1 VVRKDLPNPAKGQ
14 EDTNPTQRQE
24 NIMAQIPSLQE
35 MLEAGV
41 HFGHQTRRWNPRMKP
56 YILTSRNG
64 IYVINLEKTLEALQ
78 RAVEKILRVRSTGA
92 SVLFVGTKAT
102 IQGAVRDEATRS
114 GQPYVTTRWLGGM
127 LTNYQTIRKSIKH
140 LEDIERMENDGVL
153 TDLTKK
159 EASDLMEEKTRLQD
173 VFGGIRNLR
182 NLPGLVF
189 IADAKTEQIAIAE
202 AKRLGIPTVAIVDTN
217 TDPTLVDYPIPAN
230 DDAIKSVRLIAST
243 IANAVMSGGQPQ
255 AAPVLAAPAAVA
267 VAPAVAEV
275 VA

>member
-1 VVRKDLPNPAKGQ
+1 
-14 EDTNPTQRQE
+14 
-24 NIMAQIPSLQE
+24 MSQIPSLQE

-56 YILTSRNG
+56 YILTARNG

-78 RAVEKILRVRSTGA
+78 RAVEKILRVRATGA
-92 SVLFVGTKAT
+92 SVLFVGTKPT
-102 IQGAVRDEATRS
+102 IQGAVRDEATRA

-140 LEDIERMENDGVL
+140 LEDIERMENEGVL

-159 EASDLMEEKTRLQD
+159 EASELMTEKADLQD

-182 NLPGLVF
+182 TLPGLVF
-189 IADAKTEQIAIAE
+189 IADAKTEQIALAE
-202 AKRLGIPTVAIVDTN
+202 AKRLNIPTVAIVDTN
-217 TDPTLVDYPIPAN
+217 TDPTIVDFPIPAN

-243 IANAVMSGGQPQ
+243 IANAVMSGEQAP
-255 AAPVLAAPAAVA
+255 AAPVA
-267 VAPAVAEV
+267 APAVAAPVAAEV

>member
-1 VVRKDLPNPAKGQ
+1 
-14 EDTNPTQRQE
+14 
-24 NIMAQIPSLQE
+24 MSQIPSLQE

-56 YILTSRNG
+56 YILTARNG

-78 RAVEKILRVRSTGA
+78 RAVEKILRVRATGA
-92 SVLFVGTKAT
+92 SVLFVGTKPT
-102 IQGAVRDEATRS
+102 IQGAVRDEATRA

-140 LEDIERMENDGVL
+140 LEDIERMENEGVL

-159 EASDLMEEKTRLQD
+159 EASELMTEKADLQD

-182 NLPGLVF
+182 TLPGLVF
-189 IADAKTEQIAIAE
+189 IADAKTEQIALAE
-202 AKRLGIPTVAIVDTN
+202 AKRLNIPTVAIVDTN
-217 TDPTLVDYPIPAN
+217 TDPTIVDFPIPAN
-230 DDAIKSVRLIAST
+230 DDAIKSVRLIAAT
-243 IANAVMSGGQPQ
+243 IANAVMSGEHVP
-255 AAPVLAAPAAVA
+255 AAPVAVPAAAAPVA
-267 VAPAVAEV
+267 AEV

>member
-14 EDTNPTQRQE
+14 EDTNPTQTG

-140 LEDIERMENDGVL
+140 LEDIERMENEGVL

-159 EASDLMEEKTRLQD
+159 EASELMEEKTRLQD

-230 DDAIKSVRLIAST
+230 DDAIKSVRLIAAT

-255 AAPVLAAPAAVA
+255 SAPVLPVPAAVA
-267 VAPAVAEV
+267 AAPAVAEV

>member
-1 VVRKDLPNPAKGQ
+1 
-14 EDTNPTQRQE
+14 
-24 NIMAQIPSLQE
+24 MAQIPSLQE

-78 RAVEKILRVRSTGA
+78 RAVEMILRVRSTGA

-159 EASDLMEEKTRLQD
+159 EASDLMEEKGRLQD

-202 AKRLGIPTVAIVDTN
+202 AKRLNIPTVAIVDTN

-230 DDAIKSVRLIAST
+230 DDAIKSVRLIAAT

-255 AAPVLAAPAAVA
+255 AAPVLPVAVAAVAAPVA

>member
-1 VVRKDLPNPAKGQ
+1 
-14 EDTNPTQRQE
+14 
-24 NIMAQIPSLQE
+24 MAQIPTLQE

-56 YILTSRNG
+56 YILTARNG

-78 RAVEKILRVRSTGA
+78 RAVEKVLRVRATGA

-102 IQGAVRDEATRS
+102 IQGAVRDEAMRS
-114 GQPYVTTRWLGGM
+114 GQPFVTTRWLGGM

-140 LEDIERMENDGVL
+140 LEDIERMENEGVL

-159 EASDLMEEKTRLQD
+159 EASDLMEEKAHLQD

-182 NLPGLVF
+182 SLPGIVF
-189 IADAKTEQIAIAE
+189 IADAKTEQIALAE
-202 AKRLGIPTVAIVDTN
+202 ARRLNIPTVAIVDTN
-217 TDPTLVDYPIPAN
+217 TDPSNIDFPIPAN

-243 IANAVMSGGQPQ
+243 IANAVLSTGASSPVAAVAPV
-255 AAPVLAAPAAVA
+255 AAPVAAPAV
-267 VAPAVAEV
+267 EV

>member
-1 VVRKDLPNPAKGQ
+1 
-14 EDTNPTQRQE
+14 
-24 NIMAQIPSLQE
+24 MSQIPSLQE

-56 YILTSRNG
+56 YILTARNG

-78 RAVEKILRVRSTGA
+78 RAVEKILRVRATGA
-92 SVLFVGTKAT
+92 SVLFVGTKPT
-102 IQGAVRDEATRS
+102 IQGAVRDEATRA

-140 LEDIERMENDGVL
+140 LEDIERMENEGVL

-159 EASDLMEEKTRLQD
+159 EASELMTEKGELQD

-182 NLPGLVF
+182 TLPGLVF
-189 IADAKTEQIAIAE
+189 IADAKTEQIALAE
-202 AKRLGIPTVAIVDTN
+202 SKRLNIPTVAIVDTN
-217 TDPTLVDYPIPAN
+217 TDPTIVDFPIPAN
-230 DDAIKSVRLIAST
+230 DDAIKSVRLIAAT
-243 IANAVMSGGQPQ
+243 IANAVISGGQAP
-255 AAPVLAAPAAVA
+255 AAPVVVPAAAAVA
-267 VAPAVAEV
+267 APVAAEV

>member
-1 VVRKDLPNPAKGQ
+1 
-14 EDTNPTQRQE
+14 
-24 NIMAQIPSLQE
+24 MAQIPSLQE

-64 IYVINLEKTLEALQ
+64 IYVINLEKTLDALQ
-78 RAVEKILRVRSTGA
+78 RAVEKILRVRATGA
-92 SVLFVGTKAT
+92 SVLFVGTKIT
-102 IQGAVRDEATRS
+102 IQGAVRDEATRA
-114 GQPYVTTRWLGGM
+114 GQPFVTTRWLGGM

-159 EASDLMEEKTRLQD
+159 EASELMEEKGRLQD

-182 NLPGLVF
+182 TLPGLVF
-189 IADAKTEQIAIAE
+189 IAE
-202 AKRLGIPTVAIVDTN
+202 AKRLNIPTVAIVDTN

-243 IANAVMSGGQPQ
+243 IANAVISGGQAPAPAPAIPVAAPI
-255 AAPVLAAPAAVA
+255 AAPVA
-267 VAPAVAEV
+267 AVAEV

>member
-1 VVRKDLPNPAKGQ
+1 MVRKDLPDPVKGQ
-14 EDTNPTQRQE
+14 EDTNPTQTG

-140 LEDIERMENDGVL
+140 LEDIERMENEGVL

-243 IANAVMSGGQPQ
+243 IANAVMSGGQSQ
-255 AAPVLAAPAAVA
+255 SAPVVAAPAAVA
-267 VAPAVAEV
+267 AAPAVAEV